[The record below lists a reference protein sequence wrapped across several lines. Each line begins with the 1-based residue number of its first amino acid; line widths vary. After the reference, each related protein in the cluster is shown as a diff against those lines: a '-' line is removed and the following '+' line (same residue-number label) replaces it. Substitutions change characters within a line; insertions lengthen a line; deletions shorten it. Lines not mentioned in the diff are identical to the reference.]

1 MKLGQLCTNTSE
13 QEGSGQ
19 SKGCRLTGKPT
30 RLGWPDGS
38 PVFSCSVRDQTRE
51 VQEFLYREL
60 LHRTCV
66 VCSVRLLEDYFLAF
80 VAGFE
85 EQGFNCYYPLGD
97 GRERIQTVIVSLRG
111 RWGDTGKSEW
121 TWEELPLSSPWASFL
136 GPRTT
141 MWFCVSP
148 KLPGI

>member
-1 MKLGQLCTNTSE
+1 MVIVSHDVEAFRLPSKVNCPILILRFDEAWSTVYKYSE

-60 LHRTCV
+60 LHRTRV
-66 VCSVRLLEDYFLAF
+66 VCSVGLLEDYFLAF

-111 RWGDTGKSEW
+111 R
-121 TWEELPLSSPWASFL
+121 
-136 GPRTT
+136 
-141 MWFCVSP
+141 
-148 KLPGI
+148 